1 MSPSAT
7 LPDLLATPR
16 SVLLEHELLG
26 FFAGLGL
33 RVPAFAYVP
42 RGGELEPAVAALG
55 DGPAVVKVV
64 SERILH
70 KTDVG
75 GVAFVDALTLTSL
88 AGAIGRIEEALPAEL
103 VAEVQGWL
111 VEARVPF
118 VGGLG
123 RELLLGLRDTPEF
136 GPVVTVGF
144 GGTAVEALSEAMK
157 PNQAT
162 VLLHPALTSDAARR
176 AKLAASLFGRWVT
189 GGVRGVK
196 GVQAPQAFVD
206 DLERWIGALDAL
218 RTAVEAAGRRVEEV
232 ELNPLVW
239 SDGWVPVDALARLG
253 EPLSAERPFPL
264 ANLQAGLHPES
275 VALVGVSPKMNIGRI
290 ILRVMLDNGYPV
302 SKVTLVRDDVPE
314 IDGARCVKTLAD
326 LPKPVDLLVLAI
338 GADGVPDVLA
348 EVFSGHVARTVL
360 LIPGGMGETEGG
372 RGIARR
378 VDDLLA
384 THAADPQRPVLVGNN
399 SLGLV
404 SRLAHFDSLFIPK
417 EKLPRVPGGVS
428 SVALVS
434 QSGAY
439 MITRL
444 THLDTLAPD
453 YQLSIGNQVDAR
465 FSHFVEALA
474 DRDDLTTLALYVE
487 GFQRGDGAR
496 LGAQIARLVCQGR
509 DVVVYKGGR
518 SALGQAATAGHTAS
532 VAGDYRVFE
541 ELMHDVGAFVAGTFT
556 EFVELTR
563 LSSTL
568 HAKGFAGRRAA
579 LMSNA
584 GYETVG
590 MADNHRGA
598 RHALVPA
605 VLATDTVGRIRGV
618 LEQARIA
625 SLINVTNPLDITPM
639 ANDGVHLGC
648 MEALLADPGVDVAVF
663 ANVPLTPNVQT
674 LPRGLSDRD
683 VFDAENGY
691 GRRVVDLF
699 ARSTKPFVV
708 VIDAGRHYDDLVR
721 LLEAGGV
728 PVFRSADRATTILG
742 RYVERKLFRG

>member
-1 MSPSAT
+1 MTAF
-7 LPDLLATPR
+7 LRAALAEDR
-16 SVLLEHELLG
+16 SVLLEHELLER
-26 FFAGLGL
+26 FEELGL
-33 RVPAFAYVP
+33 MVPKHHVVE
-42 RGGELEPAVAALG
+42 RGGDLEGAVAALAG
-55 DGPAVVKVV
+55 RAVVVKVV
-64 SERILH
+64 SPAILH

-75 GVAFVDALTLTSL
+75 GVAFLDKLDLRSL
-88 AGAIGRIEEALPAEL
+88 AATIARMEDALPADL
-103 VAEVQGWL
+103 VAGVCGWL
-111 VEARVPF
+111 VEERVPYTP
-118 VGGLG
+118 GLG
-123 RELLLGLRDTPEF
+123 RELLLGLRNTPEF
-136 GPVVTVGF
+136 GPVITVGF
-144 GGTAVEALSEAMK
+144 GGTAVEALDEAMR

-162 VLLHPALTSDAARR
+162 VLLHPALTSAPERR
-176 AKLAASLFGRWVT
+176 RKLAASLFGRWIT
-189 GGVRGVK
+189 GRVRGVRGV
-196 GVQAPQAFVD
+196 QDEEAWLA
-206 DLERWIGALDAL
+206 DLDRWIGALEQVRRD
-218 RTAVEAAGRRVEEV
+218 VEAAGRRVEEL

-239 SDGWVPVDALARLG
+239 SDGWVPVDALLRLA
-253 EPLSAERPFPL
+253 PAAPAERPFPI
-264 ANLQAGLHPES
+264 ANLVAALHPTT
-275 VALVGVSPKMNIGRI
+275 VAMVGVSPKMNIGRI
-290 ILRVMLDNGYPV
+290 ILKVILDNGYPLAN
-302 SKVTLVRDDVPE
+302 VTLVRDDVPE
-314 IDGARCVKTLAD
+314 IDGVRCVTTLAD

-338 GADGVPDVLA
+338 GAEGVPDVLQG
-348 EVFSGHVARTVL
+348 VFEGHVARSVL

-378 VDDLLA
+378 VDDLLDA
-384 THAADPQRPVLVGNN
+384 HAADPARPVLIGNN

-404 SRLAHFDSLFIPK
+404 SRPARFDSLFIPK
-417 EKLPRVPGGVS
+417 EKLPRVQGGVS

-444 THLDTLAPD
+444 TKLDTLAPD
-453 YQLSIGNQVDAR
+453 YQLSIGNQIDAR

-474 DRDDLTTLALYVE
+474 ADDHLTTLALYIE

-496 LGAQIARLVCQGR
+496 LGGQIARLVRLGR
-509 DVVVYKGGR
+509 DVIVYKGGR
-518 SALGQAATAGHTAS
+518 SRLGQAATAGHTAS

-568 HAKGFAGRRAA
+568 HAKTFAGRRAA

-605 VLATDTVGRIRGV
+605 TLAADTVGRIRGV

-648 MEALLADPGVDVAVF
+648 MEALLADPGVDLAVF
-663 ANVPLTPNVQT
+663 GDVPLTPNVQT

-683 VFDAENGY
+683 VFDAPNGY
-691 GRRVVDLF
+691 GKRTIQLF
-699 ARSTKPFVV
+699 QASEKPFVV
-708 VIDAGRHYDDLVR
+708 VIDAGRHYDDLVH

-728 PVFRSADRATTILG
+728 PVFRDADRATTILG
-742 RYVERKLFRG
+742 RYVERKLFHG